1 MRTQHPAQHS
11 MTFLA
16 TACVAAAALLAGC
29 SSSGGGSGINPR
41 SNSGGGTEA
50 QVTPGPKSPQGS
62 EPTPTA
68 EVVHGAAH
76 TVVAAGNGISEIGKD
91 IKHAPIPVLPRKA
104 RYGLGGVV
112 DNTGDAVSALGD
124 GLHDGLGNMGQVRNP
139 VGITVASTG
148 NVVEEGGEAVISAG
162 KLVYGLGT
170 DKLAPLAPVT
180 APVGKLV
187 KEVGYV
193 VKEGGH
199 KLYHVLSEG
208 PVENVTQSASKV
220 IVPLTSKVTDGTQK
234 LGAVTGLGKPVDGL
248 LRKLGYTVAGGGSLL
263 SHSDALLVAPLG
275 GVFKEAGKTVAVTGV
290 LVNGGHGH
298 GHGGHP
304 LGGLLG
310 HLPLLGGGHGD
321 GGHLLGGLL
330 GNLPLLGGHG
340 GGHGGGHDGG
350 PFGGLLGN
358 LPLLGGGG
366 HGGGHGKGDGH
377 GSSSGLLVPV
387 TGLLG
392 GLAGGGNGGG
402 HGGGHGGKGGYG
414 GDSDGKGLQLPLLG
428 GLLR

>member
-16 TACVAAAALLAGC
+16 TACVAAAALLTGC

-41 SNSGGGTEA
+41 PNGGGGTEA

-68 EVVHGAAH
+68 EVAHGAAH
-76 TVVAAGNGISEIGKD
+76 TVVAAGDAISEIGKD
-91 IKHAPIPVLPRKA
+91 IRHAPIPVLPGKA

-124 GLHDGLGNMGQVRNP
+124 GLHEGLGQMGHVRNP

-170 DKLAPLAPVT
+170 GQLAPLSPVT
-180 APVGKLV
+180 TPVGKLV
-187 KEVGYV
+187 KEVGHV

-199 KLYHVLSEG
+199 KLFHVLSEG
-208 PVENVTQSASKV
+208 PVENVTGAVSKV
-220 IVPLTSKVTDGTQK
+220 IVPLTSKLTDGTQK

-263 SHSDALLVAPLG
+263 GHSDAPLVAPLG
-275 GVFKEAGKTVAVTGV
+275 GVFKEAGMTVAAAGG

-298 GHGGHP
+298 GGNP
-304 LGGLLG
+304 
-310 HLPLLGGGHGD
+310 
-321 GGHLLGGLL
+321 LGGLL

-340 GGHGGGHDGG
+340 GAHGGGQDGN
-350 PFGGLLGN
+350 PVGGLLGS
-358 LPLLGGGG
+358 LPLLGGS
-366 HGGGHGKGDGH
+366 HGDGH
-377 GSSSGLLVPV
+377 GGSSGLLAPV

-392 GLAGGGNGGG
+392 GLAGGDKGGG
-402 HGGGHGGKGGYG
+402 HGGGHGGKGGKG
-414 GDSDGKGLQLPLLG
+414 GDSDGKGFQLPLLG